1 MSMSHN
7 SNNGT
12 HSLTDS
18 SAQEVDSGS
27 TEVSDGTGRESFP
40 YKLHTILDDASGAGF
55 DDIISWTPDGNSFKV
70 FSKARFEEV
79 VMGRYFES
87 NKYKTFQRNLNLWG
101 FQVGPN
107 KEIKNEFFVRG
118 QPELCGQM
126 QRIKNRGAYI
136 RGAGT
141 QQRARKVLRED
152 TTKPSGL
159 SKSPGSQYD
168 SIYVTRN
175 EFPATHVMQQHLQR
189 LLNDGISAT
198 STTSTSPAMTFPGSC
213 NSASL
218 LQDRASL
225 LSLLVDEEARSSA
238 TAGAIHRLIGR
249 QEISQLQRTDEVS
262 TAVLSLLAELRSPQR
277 LSTARVVSDHS
288 RSLLLQALLASGSA
302 GGAPLP
308 LPTTA
313 STSATLFSSLLR
325 EHQEQSALLGVIR
338 SSLPLTASSIL
349 QQQQVSSAPTA
360 TADLIRMLLHG

>member
-126 QRIKNRGAYI
+126 QRVKNRGAYI

-159 SKSPGSQYD
+159 SKSQGHNTTASM
-168 SIYVTRN
+168 S
-175 EFPATHVMQQHLQR
+175 PAMSSRQHVMQQHLQR

-277 LSTARVVSDHS
+277 LSTARVVPDHS

-325 EHQEQSALLGVIR
+325 EHQEQSALLEVIR

-349 QQQQVSSAPTA
+349 QQQQISSAPTA